1 MPNIWSIRD
10 HLVHKQFS
18 GQTHTRPSAL
28 PGPLKCSIINWE
40 NRGKARR
47 QEMKWGCF
55 FVKKSGKRG
64 VFCKKNEKWGV
75 FFCKKWTFHQRTVH
89 CVQYQNFLFY
99 ILLFFWGGVRTH
111 PTHPPPLPTGLAASS
126 LRDECFSKALNNC
139 LRIVQWIFAML
150 SRGNPADLDCSLY
163 AVQVPAVANEPARWN
178 RAVDK
183 AWRSLW

>member
-64 VFCKKNEKWGV
+64 VFCKKMKNGGC
-75 FFCKKWTFHQRTVH
+75 FFVKSGPFINARCIVYSIRIFYFTF
-89 CVQYQNFLFY
+89 Y
-99 ILLFFWGGVRTH
+99 FFFGGGAYA
-111 PTHPPPLPTGLAASS
+111 PNAPPPLPTGLAASS

-163 AVQVPAVANEPARWN
+163 SVQVPAVANEPARWN